1 MSTNLSKALYI
12 AKNIL
17 TVVWKFLLF
26 TIKTIWYIF
35 ERIFLVTLLVT
46 LTVGLAW
53 WLSQKPS
60 LYRDWS
66 VDQEKLASITF
77 SGNLVNIENVRNFT
91 YRSTTDYTPRYYNR
105 TYNLDEIESVYY
117 IIEPFS
123 TMDGPAHTMLS
134 FGFSGGTFVTVSA
147 EVRKEKGES
156 FDVFPGLMNQ
166 FEIVYIV
173 GDENDL
179 VKLRSNYRKDAVY
192 MYPIKTPKEKMQG
205 LFSSAMHR
213 ADQLTK
219 EPEFYNTLWNTCT
232 TSILRHV
239 NALRT
244 DKISWEKKIL
254 LPSHSDDIAYEL
266 GLIDTSLSLPE
277 AREYYKINALS
288 EKYADDTRYSEKI
301 RVERK

>member
-1 MSTNLSKALYI
+1 
-12 AKNIL
+12 
-17 TVVWKFLLF
+17 LL
-26 TIKTIWYIF
+26 I
-35 ERIFLVTLLVT
+35 T

-60 LYRDWS
+60 LYRDWA
-66 VDQEKLASITF
+66 VDQAILPTISF
-77 SGNLVNIENVRNFT
+77 SGNLVEVKNVRNFQYKT
-91 YRSTTDYTPRYYNR
+91 TTDFTSGYYNR

-123 TMDGPAHTMLS
+123 KMDGPAHTMLS
-134 FGFSGGTFVTVSA
+134 FGFSGGVFVTVSA

-156 FDVFPGLMNQ
+156 FDAVPGLLNQ

-179 VKLRSNYRKDAVY
+179 VKLRANYRKDAVH

-205 LFSSAMHR
+205 LFSSTMHR

-219 EPEFYNTLWNTCT
+219 EPEFYNTLWNTCA

-239 NALRT
+239 NAMRT
-244 DKISWEKKIL
+244 EKVSWNQKIL

-266 GLIDTSLSLPE
+266 GLIDTKLPLPE

-288 EKYADDTRYSEKI
+288 EKYADDVNYSERI
-301 RVERK
+301 RVEGK